1 MLAPAPRIEQVITSL
16 RQFIGD
22 AVFVAHNAS
31 FDLGFVKA
39 AFERAGFDDFSPT
52 VVDTLTLSR
61 RLFRDEVRNFK
72 LGTLAQRFGINSSEP
87 PSVRRR
93 SRTCDL
99 LYLLIERAAGW
110 GVTGLDDLVA
120 VGKLTG
126 HPKRK
131 VAAHR
136 VTPPLA
142 RRVSRGR

>member
-1 MLAPAPRIEQVITSL
+1 MSRFPADYGHHRADRRRARTAPRIEQVITSL

-72 LGTLAQRFGINSSEP
+72 LGTLAQRFGIENR
-87 PSVRRR
+87 PSH
-93 SRTCDL
+93 
-99 LYLLIERAAGW
+99 RA
-110 GVTGLDDLVA
+110 LDD
-120 VGKLTG
+120 
-126 HPKRK
+126 
-131 VAAHR
+131 
-136 VTPPLA
+136 A
-142 RRVSRGR
+142 RNA